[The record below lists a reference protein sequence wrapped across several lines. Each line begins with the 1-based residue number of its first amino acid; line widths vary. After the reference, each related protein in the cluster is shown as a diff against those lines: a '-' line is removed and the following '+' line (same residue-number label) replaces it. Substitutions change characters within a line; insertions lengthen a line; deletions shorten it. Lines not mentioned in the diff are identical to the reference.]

1 VLKELRTFL
10 GFAQKAGQVVSG
22 ETSVRSHVV
31 RRKVFLLVM
40 AEDSSQSDRND
51 FLQLCERIRI
61 PVFILGTKA
70 DLGLS
75 IGKSPRF
82 VLGIKDRS
90 FAEKISKLFGVE

>member
-1 VLKELRTFL
+1 MLKELRTFL

-31 RRKVFLLVM
+31 RRKVFLLVL
-40 AEDSSQSDRND
+40 AEDSSQSAKND
-51 FLQLCERIRI
+51 FLQLSEKMQV
-61 PVFILGTKA
+61 PVFILGTKS
-70 DLGLS
+70 DLGLA